1 MKDQHASLTRPEPVG
16 TPSLLAMKQML
27 EAIQRAEPRV
37 ATHSPRGGPQIDD
50 LKRLLEISQA
60 ISSEF
65 DLDAILDMVMAYAI
79 ELVTA
84 ERGFIM
90 LAEHGALVTRR
101 THNLAPEHFGA
112 DGDRI
117 SQTIASRVLQTGQ
130 SIYTSDAQ
138 EDERF
143 VERQSVHDLHLR
155 SIMGVPLKHDD
166 QVVGVIYLDNSS
178 QARLFLQSDLYILEI
193 LAQQASIALANA
205 GMLKDIKSLQEY
217 AENIVTSTP
226 LALFVLDP
234 TARIVRHNE
243 RGRLLLSELSDRDF
257 GQLPWLDLVEG
268 TTREQWAALFRG
280 VMQSGH
286 ANSWARHEM
295 QIGPEARTYR
305 VSVSPLR
312 SAGAEPQ
319 GLVLTLDD
327 ITESERMREELL
339 RAEVS
344 IRKADQIGDIAHE
357 INNFLTILCNQ
368 AEINK
373 RNLDRGEVAKVEE
386 SIPRTLDAVD
396 KISRLVES
404 LLRPDRIEPQPQKF
418 GLDTAVASL
427 AVWLGAEKR
436 FDLVTLEFDIPDRL
450 PPIICDPQH
459 LEMAL
464 YNLCKNAAEAM
475 ADAGTERRVL
485 RMTAS
490 HQNQFVILTIADSGP
505 GLPPERETA
514 TWEQGA
520 TSKAGG
526 HGRGLHN
533 TATFIRKNG
542 GTVEADSKG
551 SLGGAE
557 FRVYLPVAGS

>member
-1 MKDQHASLTRPEPVG
+1 MKEPRASLSRPEPVG

-27 EAIQRAEPRV
+27 DAIQRAEPRV

-60 ISSEF
+60 ISTEF

-79 ELVTA
+79 ELVSA

-90 LAEHGALVTRR
+90 LLEHGALVTRR
-101 THNLAPEHFGA
+101 VHNLAPEHFGA
-112 DGDRI
+112 EGDRI

-166 QVVGVIYLDNSS
+166 RVVGVIYLDNSS

-205 GMLKDIKSLQEY
+205 GMLRDIRNLQEY

-226 LALFVLDP
+226 MALLVLDP

-243 RGRLLLSELSDRDF
+243 RGRSLLAELSDRDP
-257 GQLPWLDLVEG
+257 GQIPWLDLMEPSA
-268 TTREQWAALFRG
+268 REPWAALFRG

-295 QIGPEARTYR
+295 QVGGEARTYR
-305 VSVSPLR
+305 VNVSPLR
-312 SAGAEPQ
+312 SPEEEPT

-373 RNLDRGEVAKVEE
+373 RHLDRGDTAKVEE

-396 KISRLVES
+396 KISRLVEA
-404 LLRPDRIEPQPQKF
+404 LLRPDRIEPRPQKF

-427 AVWLGAEKR
+427 AVWLRAEKR
-436 FDLVTLEFDIPDRL
+436 FDLVTLELDIPEQL
-450 PPIICDPQH
+450 PQVLCDPQH

-475 ADAGTERRVL
+475 ADAGSEHRVI
-485 RMTAS
+485 RMTAT
-490 HQNQFVILTIADSGP
+490 QQDDFIVLTVSDSGP
-505 GLPPERETA
+505 GLPPERCTA
-514 TWEQGA
+514 TWEQG
-520 TSKAGG
+520 SSGKVGG

-533 TATFIRKNG
+533 TATFIRNNG
-542 GTVEADSKG
+542 GRVEADPHG

-557 FRVYLPVAGS
+557 FRISLPVAGL